1 MGTHIPN
8 SWTGGH
14 SSHSRGGRML
24 TIVRGAGL
32 RGIKLQ
38 NRWLSTSHSA
48 YSKIMYTDCDE
59 APLLATFALLP
70 IIQRFAK
77 PMGIEVEK
85 TDISVAGRLLAH
97 FPERLSPEQRV
108 PDNLA
113 MLGEL
118 AKTPEGNIIKTPNIS
133 ASIPQ
138 LLECIAE
145 LQAKGYNVPDYPA
158 DPKTPEEEAIKATYS
173 KVLGSAVNPV
183 LREGNSDRRCAPP
196 VKENAKRVAKR
207 SPAMRPWKEN
217 GQRAC
222 VATMSGGDF
231 FENEQSHI
239 MPEAGSVTIT
249 LHQADGTTKV
259 LKEGLKLLA
268 GEVIDATKLD
278 TAALCEFF
286 EAEIQDCKDKN
297 LMMSLHMKATMMKVS
312 DPIIF
317 GHCVKVYFKDVFAK
331 HGALLAE
338 LKVNVNNG
346 LGDLYEKI
354 KGHAKE
360 AEIIADID
368 AAYATRPGLAMVDSD
383 KGITNLHVPSD
394 VIIDASMP
402 NVVRDGGQMWNK
414 ADKLEEVKCVI
425 PDRSY
430 STMYDSI
437 IKDCQ
442 EHGQFDWT
450 TTGHVSNVGL
460 MAQKAEEYGSHDKTF
475 EIQAKGTVV
484 VTDAATDDVI
494 FKHSAEV
501 GDIWRMCQT
510 KDLPI
515 KDWVKLAVSRARAT
529 GAKAI
534 FWLNPARAHDANV
547 IALAHKYLVDH
558 DVTGLDIEFMTPAD
572 AMKVSR
578 TRARAG
584 LDTISCTG
592 NVLRDYLTDLF
603 PILELGTSAKML
615 SIVPLLAGGVL
626 LETGA
631 GGSAPKHVEQLLKEN
646 HLRWDSLGEYLATA
660 IGFQELGDRTN
671 SDNAKLLGETMMNAV
686 GKWLENNKTPGR
698 KVNQIDNRGSNFY
711 VALYWAE
718 EMAAKDQAWAPLAQ
732 ALKDNEEQILKDL
745 IDCQGVPADVG
756 GYYKVDPVKA
766 DAVMRPSKIFNDL
779 MDKY

>member
-1 MGTHIPN
+1 M
-8 SWTGGH
+8 
-14 SSHSRGGRML
+14 GGRMFGL
-24 TIVRGAGL
+24 LRTAQSVRGAGL

-38 NRWLSTSHSA
+38 NRWLSTSHCA
-48 YSKIMYTDCDE
+48 LSKIMYTDCDE

-97 FPERLSPEQRV
+97 FPERLTPEQRV

-158 DPKTPEEEAIKATYS
+158 DPKTPEEAAIKATYG

-196 VKENAKRVAKR
+196 VKENAKRVVKR

-222 VATMSGGDF
+222 VSTMSGGDF

-239 MPEAGSVTIT
+239 MPEAGSVNIT
-249 LHQADGTTKV
+249 LHQADGTTVV
-259 LKEGLKLLA
+259 LKEGLKLQK
-268 GEVIDATKLD
+268 GEVIDATKMD

-286 EAEIQDCKDKN
+286 EKEIQDCKDKN

-354 KGHAKE
+354 KGHPKE

-414 ADKLEEVKCVI
+414 ADKLEEVKCII

-430 STMYDSI
+430 STMYDAI
-437 IKDCQ
+437 IK
-442 EHGQFDWT
+442 
-450 TTGHVSNVGL
+450 
-460 MAQKAEEYGSHDKTF
+460 
-475 EIQAKGTVV
+475 
-484 VTDAATDDVI
+484 
-494 FKHSAEV
+494 
-501 GDIWRMCQT
+501 
-510 KDLPI
+510 
-515 KDWVKLAVSRARAT
+515 
-529 GAKAI
+529 
-534 FWLNPARAHDANV
+534 
-547 IALAHKYLVDH
+547 
-558 DVTGLDIEFMTPAD
+558 
-572 AMKVSR
+572 
-578 TRARAG
+578 
-584 LDTISCTG
+584 
-592 NVLRDYLTDLF
+592 DYLTDLF

-631 GGSAPKHVEQLLKEN
+631 GCSAPKHVEQLLKEN

-686 GKWLENNKTPGR
+686 GKWLENDKTPGR
-698 KVNQIDNRGSNFY
+698 KVKQIDNRGSNFY

-718 EMAAKDQAWAPLAQ
+718 ELAAK
-732 ALKDNEEQILKDL
+732 K
-745 IDCQGVPADVG
+745 
-756 GYYKVDPVKA
+756 
-766 DAVMRPSKIFNDL
+766 
-779 MDKY
+779 

>member
-1 MGTHIPN
+1 MFSLLRTAGNSGTN
-8 SWTGGH
+8 N
-14 SSHSRGGRML
+14 
-24 TIVRGAGL
+24 GL
-32 RGIKLQ
+32 RGFVL
-38 NRWLSTSHSA
+38 NRCQLSTSA
-48 YSKIMYTDCDE
+48 YAMSKIIYTECDE
-59 APLLATFALLP
+59 APMLATFSLLP
-70 IIQRFAK
+70 VIQRFAK

-85 TDISVAGRLLAH
+85 RDISVSGRLIAQ
-97 FPERLSPEQRV
+97 FPERLEPGQRI
-108 PDNLA
+108 PDELTA
-113 MLGEL
+113 LGEL
-118 AKTPEGNIIKTPNIS
+118 AKTPEGNIIKLPNIS

-145 LQAKGYNVPDYPA
+145 LQAKGYNIPNYPA
-158 DPKTPEEEAIKATYS
+158 DPKNAEEEAIKATYS
-173 KVLGSAVNPV
+173 KVLGSNVNPV

-196 VKENAKRVAKR
+196 VKENAKRITKR
-207 SPAMRPWKEN
+207 SPAMRAWKEN
-217 GQRAC
+217 GQRSC
-222 VATMSGGDF
+222 VTSMEDGDF
-231 FENEQSHI
+231 FGAEQSHI
-239 MPEAGSVTIT
+239 MAKAGNVKIT
-249 LHQADGTTKV
+249 LHQADGNTKV
-259 LKEGLKLLA
+259 LKESLALQA
-268 GEVIDATKLD
+268 GEVIDATRLNV
-278 TAALCEFF
+278 AALCAFF
-286 EAEIQDCKDKN
+286 EKEIQDCFDKK

-317 GHCVKVYFKDVFAK
+317 GHCIKVFYKDVFAK
-331 HGALLAE
+331 HADLFAQ
-338 LKVNVNNG
+338 LKVNPNNG
-346 LGDLYEKI
+346 LGDVYDKI
-354 KGHAKE
+354 KGHAAE
-360 AEIIADID
+360 AEVIADIEKQ
-368 AAYATRPGLAMVDSD
+368 YETRPGLAMVDSD

-414 ADKLEEVKCVI
+414 DDKLEEVKCVI

-430 STMYDSI
+430 ATAYKTI
-437 IKDCQ
+437 IEDCQ
-442 EHGQFDWT
+442 ENGQFDWT

-494 FKHSAEV
+494 FKHSVEV

-547 IALAHKYLVDH
+547 IALANKYLADH

-572 AMKVSR
+572 AMKVSC

-660 IGFQELGDRTN
+660 IGFQELGARTN
-671 SDNAKLLGETMMNAV
+671 STNSTLLGDTLMDAV
-686 GKWLENNKTPGR
+686 GKWLETNKTPGR

-766 DAVMRPSKIFNDL
+766 DAVMRPSKVFNDL